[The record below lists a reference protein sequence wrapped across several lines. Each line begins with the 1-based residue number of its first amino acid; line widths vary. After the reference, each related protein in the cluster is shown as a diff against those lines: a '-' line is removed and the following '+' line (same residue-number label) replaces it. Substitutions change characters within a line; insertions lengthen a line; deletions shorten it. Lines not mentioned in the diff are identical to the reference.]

1 MRYLSKIIF
10 LVFALT
16 LPISGSFA
24 GLTVGTIATKP
35 LKQVSSG
42 ENFSI
47 AADELDA
54 STLSESRMLEIGL
67 DLSAFNSPLLD
78 YELDYIRSI
87 LTTGATEVSTWQSDL
102 ANKGSQEAAQ
112 WKLGRISDETD
123 NSSELSFAM
132 IDAAVGGSY
141 SSNAII
147 SARGETLSTIQTFWS
162 SGSIT
167 TSSPASIK
175 TYLATN
181 ATLSNTAFASANE
194 ADAYVANA
202 DNANFTV
209 ANFSSCFSNSDS
221 ITGGANTCSVT
232 NAQWS
237 AFSNLQ
243 TAVTDNTTANITKAN
258 LDAVFGVDNSS
269 YTIDLSDNAN
279 LQYTQNCIT
288 GVSANS
294 WTNIKSCVTAATL
307 KVAAKWKVYQISLGT
322 DNATHPSSDFTVS
335 LYDRAVS
342 DNGTAFLQDILD
354 ARPSLSIS
362 NLRTTLSSYFTANSI
377 TDQSSDN
384 DFKLF
389 PVHKAGFKDTLTSYN
404 AWVNNSGFSVS
415 TVDNASEDIV
425 RVWEACRRSR
435 DTTSGGSTTCTP
447 SYSTWAARA
456 AARAADDIY
465 QVRTN
470 DFQGPRVYLE
480 TLMGITVNL
489 QNISTAYLTEFRWND
504 HTNGTQRQGRFGW
517 TSSSGSYG
525 FLNQDGNYIAESPP
539 IGGLMEKL

>member
-1 MRYLSKIIF
+1 MDYFPLFIKTKNCHVVMVGGGTDIVHKLRLMLKTTAEVH
-10 LVFALT
+10 VFGA
-16 LPISGSFA
+16 I
-24 GLTVGTIATKP
+24 
-35 LKQVSSG
+35 
-42 ENFSI
+42 E
-47 AADELDA
+47 DA
-54 STLSESRMLEIGL
+54 SLA
-67 DLSAFNSPLLD
+67 DFCAK
-78 YELDYIRSI
+78 
-87 LTTGATEVSTWQSDL
+87 GAVQ
-102 ANKGSQEAAQ
+102 
-112 WKLGRISDETD
+112 
-123 NSSELSFAM
+123 
-132 IDAAVGGSY
+132 
-141 SSNAII
+141 
-147 SARGETLSTIQTFWS
+147 
-162 SGSIT
+162 
-167 TSSPASIK
+167 
-175 TYLATN
+175 
-181 ATLSNTAFASANE
+181 
-194 ADAYVANA
+194 
-202 DNANFTV
+202 
-209 ANFSSCFSNSDS
+209 
-221 ITGGANTCSVT
+221 
-232 NAQWS
+232 
-237 AFSNLQ
+237 
-243 TAVTDNTTANITKAN
+243 
-258 LDAVFGVDNSS
+258 
-269 YTIDLSDNAN
+269 
-279 LQYTQNCIT
+279 
-288 GVSANS
+288 
-294 WTNIKSCVTAATL
+294 
-307 KVAAKWKVYQISLGT
+307 
-322 DNATHPSSDFTVS
+322 HH
-335 LYDRAVS
+335 DRAVS